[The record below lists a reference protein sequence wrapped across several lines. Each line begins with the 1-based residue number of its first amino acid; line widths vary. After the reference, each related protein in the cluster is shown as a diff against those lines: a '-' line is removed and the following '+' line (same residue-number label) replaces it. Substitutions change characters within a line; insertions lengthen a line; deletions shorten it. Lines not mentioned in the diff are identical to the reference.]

1 MTTPTDARIDHPNRS
16 TTRTVR
22 LLGAPLDLGADR
34 RGVDIGP
41 RAIRYA
47 DIAGELETAGVACTD
62 CGDLR
67 VPRLEQCDVPDTEDD
82 AKYLDEIADVTA
94 ELADEVADTIA
105 DGDVPIALGGDHAT
119 AMGTIRGAARA
130 ADIGVLWFDAH
141 GDYNTPDTS
150 PSGNVHG
157 MPLAAV
163 TGTGEFDGLDWTTT
177 PTVDPSNTVIVGARR
192 LDNAERT
199 ALKESDVTV
208 FTMHDIDER
217 GITAVVEDALDIATD
232 GVDGVHV
239 SLDLD
244 WLDPTVAPGVGT
256 PVRGGVEYREAHAAL
271 ECVAERDRDAELLRS
286 VDIVEVNPIL
296 DRNNRT
302 AEVAAELAASL
313 LGKRIA

>member
-1 MTTPTDARIDHPNRS
+1 MTTPTDSRTDHPNRS

-47 DIAGELETAGVACTD
+47 DIATELETAGVRCTD
-62 CGDLR
+62 FGDLR
-67 VPRLEQCDVPDTEDD
+67 VPRLEQCDAPATAD
-82 AKYLDEIADVTA
+82 AKYIDEIAGVTA

-119 AMGTIRGAARA
+119 AMGTISGAARA

-163 TGTGEFDGLDWTTT
+163 TGHGEFDALDWTAT
-177 PTVDPSNTVIVGARR
+177 PTVDPSNTVIIGARR
-192 LDNAERT
+192 LDDAERL
-199 ALKESDVTV
+199 ALEDSEVTV

-217 GITAVVEDALDIATD
+217 GITAVVADALDIATD
-232 GVDGVHV
+232 GVDEIHV

-256 PVRGGVEYREAHAAL
+256 PVRGGVDYREAHAAL
-271 ECVAERDRDAELLRS
+271 ECVANRDRDAGLLRS

-296 DRNNRT
+296 DRDNRT

-313 LGKRIA
+313 LGNRIA

>member
-1 MTTPTDARIDHPNRS
+1 MTTPTDSRTDHPNRS

-47 DIAGELETAGVACTD
+47 DIAAELETAGVRCTD
-62 CGDLR
+62 FGDLR
-67 VPRLEQCDVPDTEDD
+67 VPRLEQCDTPDAADD
-82 AKYLDEIADVTA
+82 AKYLDEIAGVTA
-94 ELADEVADTIA
+94 ELADEVAETIA

-119 AMGTIRGAARA
+119 AMGPIRGAARA

-157 MPLAAV
+157 MPLAAL
-163 TGTGEFDGLDWTTT
+163 TGYGEFDGLDWTAT

-192 LDNAERT
+192 LDDAERL
-199 ALKESDVTV
+199 ALEESDVTV

-217 GITAVVEDALDIATD
+217 GITPSSRTPSISQPTAWTGFTSASISTGSTRRLHRALGPPYA
-232 GVDGVHV
+232 
-239 SLDLD
+239 
-244 WLDPTVAPGVGT
+244 
-256 PVRGGVEYREAHAAL
+256 
-271 ECVAERDRDAELLRS
+271 
-286 VDIVEVNPIL
+286 
-296 DRNNRT
+296 
-302 AEVAAELAASL
+302 AASTTGRPTL
-313 LGKRIA
+313 HSSALPIETATRGCFARPISSK

>member
-1 MTTPTDARIDHPNRS
+1 MG
-16 TTRTVR
+16 TVR
-22 LLGAPLDLGADR
+22 GA
-34 RGVDIGP
+34 V
-41 RAIRYA
+41 RA
-47 DIAGELETAGVACTD
+47 T
-62 CGDLR
+62 
-67 VPRLEQCDVPDTEDD
+67 
-82 AKYLDEIADVTA
+82 
-94 ELADEVADTIA
+94 
-105 DGDVPIALGGDHAT
+105 
-119 AMGTIRGAARA
+119 
-130 ADIGVLWFDAH
+130 DIGVLWFDAH

-163 TGTGEFDGLDWTTT
+163 TGDGAFDGLDWTAT
-177 PTVDPSNTVIVGARR
+177 PTVEPSNTVVVGARR
-192 LDNAERT
+192 LDDAERV
-199 ALKESDVTV
+199 ALEESDVTV

-232 GVDGVHV
+232 GVGGVHV

-256 PVRGGVEYREAHAAL
+256 PVRGSVEYREAHAAL
-271 ECVAERDRDAELLRS
+271 ECVADRDRGAELLRS

-296 DRNNRT
+296 DRDNRT